1 MSYYCLKCIKNT
13 ESIIPIVSK
22 TTNGKTMISK
32 YDICSSKK
40 SRLVKKQEASWIL
53 SNLGLNRPLS
63 KIPLLGNILLWMQ
76 FYWM

>member
-40 SRLVKKQEASWIL
+40 SRLVKKQEAS
-53 SNLGLNRPLS
+53 
-63 KIPLLGNILLWMQ
+63 
-76 FYWM
+76 